1 MKFRKKLQ
9 GNIDKNT
16 HLGTNKKV
24 NYNINETLIE
34 YEEHYSIILFYFLIY
49 YCVIILLHSLE
60 FKTISIVFYSISMI
74 LF

>member
-1 MKFRKKLQ
+1 MKFQKKLQ

-34 YEEHYSIILFYFLIY
+34 YEEHYSIILFSD
-49 YCVIILLHSLE
+49 ILLCYY
-60 FKTISIVFYSISMI
+60 TTT
-74 LF
+74 